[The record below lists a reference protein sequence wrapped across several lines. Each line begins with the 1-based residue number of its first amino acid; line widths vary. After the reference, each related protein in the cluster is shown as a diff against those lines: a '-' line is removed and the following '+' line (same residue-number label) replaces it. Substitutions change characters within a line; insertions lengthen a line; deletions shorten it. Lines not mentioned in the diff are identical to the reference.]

1 MLRVEVTAIKE
12 RLLQLGYTAT
22 EADDASISFAIRKVS
37 DHIYNQCAITAIPE
51 GLEPFAIDAVCG
63 EFLGVLRTI
72 GKLDETYNIEQG
84 MSSIKVGDTSV
95 NLDGKSRDELI
106 DYLVSSLTGGLE
118 GEMLCFRKIRW

>member
-1 MLRVEVTAIKE
+1 VEVTTIKE

-22 EADDASISFAIRKVS
+22 ENDDAAIDFAIRKVAE
-37 DHIYNQCAITAIPE
+37 HIYNQCAITAIPE

-63 EFLGVLRTI
+63 EFLGVLRNI

-106 DYLVSSLTGGLE
+106 DYLVSSLTNGLE
-118 GEMLCFRKIRW
+118 GEMLCFRRIRW

>member
-1 MLRVEVTAIKE
+1 VEVTTIKE

-22 EADDASISFAIRKVS
+22 ENDDAAIEFAIRKVAE
-37 DHIYNQCAITAIPE
+37 HIYNQCAITLIPE

-63 EFLGVLRTI
+63 EFLGVLRNI

-106 DYLVSSLTGGLE
+106 DYLVSSLTNGLE
-118 GEMLCFRKIRW
+118 GEMLCFRRIRW